1 MMTPLLHLAVGMTLL
16 TLVGCQSTTG
26 RTAGQTID
34 DAAITAAVNSKLASD
49 RLSNFTRIDVDTN
62 RGIVTLNGVVKTA
75 DQKLR
80 VADLTREV
88 NGVRTVNNNLQV
100 QPQ

>member
-1 MMTPLLHLAVGMTLL
+1 MTPLLHLAVGMTLL

>member
-88 NGVRTVNNNLQV
+88 NGVRTVNNNLHV

>member
-62 RGIVTLNGVVKTA
+62 RGIVTLNGVVKTV

>member
-1 MMTPLLHLAVGMTLL
+1 MTPLLHLAVGMRLL